1 MLRTSVVFSEA
12 PPERADARD
21 RQNLQE
27 KKKAG
32 KVVPANCQ
40 GEDLKHTASP
50 ERFPLNSILKDKI
63 KGVVSPRPKQEA
75 TFVDAGERI
84 QAQNRLTAVE

>member
-1 MLRTSVVFSEA
+1 MDTRE
-12 PPERADARD
+12 

-40 GEDLKHTASP
+40 GEDLKHTASL

-63 KGVVSPRPKQEA
+63 KGVVSPHPKQEA
-75 TFVDAGERI
+75 TFVDAGRCI
-84 QAQNRLTAVE
+84 